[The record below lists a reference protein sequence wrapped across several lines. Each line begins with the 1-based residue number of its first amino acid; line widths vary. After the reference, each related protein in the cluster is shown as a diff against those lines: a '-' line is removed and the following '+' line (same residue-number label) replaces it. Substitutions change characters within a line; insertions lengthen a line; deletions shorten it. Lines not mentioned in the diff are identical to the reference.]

1 MVALVWA
8 RPPTPVMH
16 DPCANKAR
24 LAHGVAK
31 EDEKGR
37 DARWHDMGARRVE
50 KKVMMCGERR

>member
-1 MVALVWA
+1 
-8 RPPTPVMH
+8 MH

-37 DARWHDMGARRVE
+37 DARWHDMGARRME
-50 KKVMMCGERR
+50 MKVMMCGERR